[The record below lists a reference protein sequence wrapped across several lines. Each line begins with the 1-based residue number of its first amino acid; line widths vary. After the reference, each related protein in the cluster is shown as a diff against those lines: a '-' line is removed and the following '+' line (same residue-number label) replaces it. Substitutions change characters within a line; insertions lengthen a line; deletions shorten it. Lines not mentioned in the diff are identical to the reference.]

1 MPTYAAK
8 TDVSKDRSIA
18 EIERSIVRWG
28 GDGFMYGWSGD
39 AAQVAF
45 RMKGRRIQFRLALP
59 PQSEFAS
66 TPARQV
72 KRSQKDMLAAWDQA
86 CRQRWRALALVI
98 KAKLEAIEA
107 GITDFESEFLAQ
119 TLLPDGQTV
128 AEYVGPQVDESYR
141 TGRMPDVLPGLSLPE
156 LPKPGAD

>member
-1 MPTYAAK
+1 MPTYAAR
-8 TDVSKDRSIA
+8 TEVGADRSKQ
-18 EIERSIVRWG
+18 EIERTLTRYGADS
-28 GDGFMYGWSGD
+28 FMYGWSGD

-59 PQSEFAS
+59 PQSEFVY
-66 TPARQV
+66 TPSRQW

-141 TGRMPDVLPGLSLPE
+141 TGRMPDVLPGLSLPA